1 MFLVTKWSCH
11 FVQPAKTWQ
20 VENKR
25 AHIGNSFMRFVQKR
39 VHDGNFLMGF
49 LSDSNSRKKKK
60 KSTRRFYVR
69 ACANAA
75 RNLGHKSEFCAN
87 GIATAVF
94 SRRADCYAT
103 SALAQ
108 KEKTKKKHKANLE
121 QDLSLFPVR
130 QRLLET
136 RHFSV
141 CTTAAD
147 LVHSLLR

>member
-1 MFLVTKWSCH
+1 M
-11 FVQPAKTWQ
+11 
-20 VENKR
+20 
-25 AHIGNSFMRFVQKR
+25 
-39 VHDGNFLMGF
+39 
-49 LSDSNSRKKKK
+49 
-60 KSTRRFYVR
+60 R

-94 SRRADCYAT
+94 SWRADCYAT

-108 KEKTKKKHKANLE
+108 KEKTQQKHKANLD